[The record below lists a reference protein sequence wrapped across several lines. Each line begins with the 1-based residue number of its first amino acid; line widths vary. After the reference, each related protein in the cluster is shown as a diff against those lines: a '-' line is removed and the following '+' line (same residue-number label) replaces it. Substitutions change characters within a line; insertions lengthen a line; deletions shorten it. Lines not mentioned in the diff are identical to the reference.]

1 MAKRTQ
7 IVPKWRSRALGL
19 PTFFRSFDR
28 VDDFTYQKNRLG
40 ECYAYFT
47 IFRPGH
53 SGRKPGYRPDDR
65 PCIYG
70 PNIIGRRS
78 GTQIKRL

>member
-28 VDDFTYQKNRLG
+28 VDDFTYQKIGSLSVMLILRFFGLDTLG
-40 ECYAYFT
+40 VSQAIGQT
-47 IFRPGH
+47 IGH
-53 SGRKPGYRPDDR
+53 VSTG
-65 PCIYG
+65 
-70 PNIIGRRS
+70 
-78 GTQIKRL
+78 QIL